1 MVVAITGGKYS
12 PTGDLAA
19 CRRWLAD
26 SARGDPVGM
35 HSMTSEHSKITYL
48 PTADANRIFSR
59 DDVAGPAPLPFST
72 AINRV
77 AHAFSSDAT
86 FDELL
91 HEIVVSASRAIDAD
105 IGLIRA
111 LDAEEANFVV
121 LTATGPAPL
130 SISGLIG
137 SYSVITDDLTA
148 ATPGTTITLDLR
160 SESQAARLPSNER
173 WDFEHIGGRF
183 LMIVP
188 LFARGRL
195 VGRLDLIR
203 TGNGPFSM
211 EARSQV
217 LPFGAYAAS
226 ALLEQ
231 QHSRATEES
240 QVFQTV
246 ISLHESVEQLAD
258 PETILQAVVELIVR
272 EPGCARCYAML
283 WNTERGEFVP
293 TAVAGLEPHLVDI
306 LKLISLSPQVV
317 PAFDQMVHSSRPLV
331 IADATKSTLLP
342 ASLVRALG
350 IRAAMI
356 VPLRGRRHQ
365 TTGVLLLDQNTE
377 GIYFTDAQVSMM
389 AGMAQHL
396 STLIENA
403 ILFDEIRGNSDSMSI
418 INEIAI
424 QMAMLTDEDSLF
436 RQLYYQVASVLDAGR
451 FGMALLSADRRS
463 IDVRTAADG
472 VVCDAAMRRPLGDDP
487 LSSVASSGRVELVG
501 IRSGADTREWL
512 PGVEPEEPPHSHLTV
527 PLTVGRNVIG
537 AISIQSPFRN
547 AYGPRDRELLMAVA
561 LHTGIAIE
569 NARLYRIVQSRGD
582 RRAAVLDE
590 VMQRQ
595 ELERKEL
602 VDDIHDHTL
611 QTLAACL
618 YRLDQAQ
625 ATVASLDEHDGA
637 LVQINDVRESL
648 SENIDRLRRRIFE
661 LRPATLD
668 RLGLEPALREL
679 LSGIANERDL
689 MADLDTDLPTR
700 LEPER
705 ETLVYRIVQEA
716 LDYIIARDGIS
727 TIDVSMREHGTNI
740 MVSIQDDGAYASEP
754 GTDDLSDIGL
764 LALMER
770 ADLAGGHLKVAR
782 RAAGG
787 SIMEI
792 TIPGA
797 LRGHLAGAA
806 RQRNHDPVTANLTSG
821 RDRDAGD

>member
-1 MVVAITGGKYS
+1 MQWEQS
-12 PTGDLAA
+12 D
-19 CRRWLAD
+19 
-26 SARGDPVGM
+26 
-35 HSMTSEHSKITYL
+35 MTSEHSKITFL

-59 DDVAGPAPLPFST
+59 DEVAASSPLPFST

-77 AHAFSSDAT
+77 AHAVSSDAS
-86 FDELL
+86 FEVLL
-91 HEIVVSASRAIDAD
+91 QEIVVSASRTIDAD
-105 IGLIRA
+105 IGLIRS
-111 LDAEEANFVV
+111 LSQDGANFVV
-121 LTATGPAPL
+121 TAATGPAPL
-130 SISGLIG
+130 SIGGLIG
-137 SYSVITDDLTA
+137 SYSVIADDILESA
-148 ATPGTTITLDLR
+148 PGSTITIDLR
-160 SESQAARLPSNER
+160 SEAQTARLPSNER

-183 LMIVP
+183 LLIVP

-195 VGRLDLIR
+195 VGRLDLVR

-211 EARSQV
+211 ETRNQI
-217 LPFGAYAAS
+217 LPFGAYAAT

-231 QHSRATEES
+231 QHSRDSEES

-246 ISLHESVEQLAD
+246 IRLHESVEQLAD

-272 EPGCARCYAML
+272 DPGCARCYAML
-283 WNTERGEFVP
+283 WNTERAEFVP

-365 TTGVLLLDQNTE
+365 TTGVLLLDQNEE
-377 GIYFTDAQVSMM
+377 GVQFSDAQVSMM

-424 QMAMLTDEDSLF
+424 QMAMLTDEGSLF

-451 FGMALLSADRRS
+451 FGMALLTPDRRAL
-463 IDVRTAADG
+463 DVRTAIDG
-472 VVCDAAMRRPLGDDP
+472 IVSEGASRMPLGDDP
-487 LSSVASSGRVELVG
+487 LSSVAAGGRVELIG

-512 PGVEPEEPPHSHLTV
+512 PGVVPDEPPHSHLTV
-527 PLTVGRNVIG
+527 PITVGRNVIG
-537 AISIQSPFRN
+537 ALSIQSPFRN
-547 AYGPRDRELLMAVA
+547 AYGPRDRELLSAVA

-595 ELERKEL
+595 EIERKEL

-625 ATVASLDEHDGA
+625 STVSLLSEHEGA

-679 LSGIANERDL
+679 LSDIAESHDL
-689 MADLDTDLPTR
+689 MADLDTDLPSR
-700 LEPER
+700 LAPES
-705 ETLVYRIVQEA
+705 ETLVYRLVQEA
-716 LDYIIARDGIS
+716 LDHIVARDGVT
-727 TIDVSMREHGTNI
+727 TIDVSMREHGDNVMI
-740 MVSIQDDGAYASEP
+740 AIHDDGSYSTEP
-754 GTDDLSDIGL
+754 GTDELSDIGL
-764 LALMER
+764 LALIER
-770 ADLAGGHLKVAR
+770 ADLAGGHLRVSR

-787 SIMEI
+787 SMIEI
-792 TIPGA
+792 TVPGV
-797 LRGHLAGAA
+797 LRTEQEAETSDLRYDSTTGE
-806 RQRNHDPVTANLTSG
+806 TAMERG
-821 RDRDAGD
+821 RDAGD

>member
-1 MVVAITGGKYS
+1 
-12 PTGDLAA
+12 
-19 CRRWLAD
+19 
-26 SARGDPVGM
+26 
-35 HSMTSEHSKITYL
+35 MTTDHSKITFL
-48 PTADANRIFSR
+48 PTADVNRIFSR
-59 DDVAGPAPLPFST
+59 DEEAGVTPLPFPT
-72 AINRV
+72 AIARV
-77 AHAFSSDAT
+77 AHAVSSDT
-86 FDELL
+86 SFDDLL

-105 IGLIRA
+105 IGMIRA
-111 LDAEEANFVV
+111 ISSDGANFVV
-121 LTATGPAPL
+121 MAANGPAPL
-130 SISGLIG
+130 SIGGLIG
-137 SYSVITDDLTA
+137 SYSVISEDVSA
-148 ATPGTTITLDLR
+148 ATPGSTITIDLR
-160 SESQAARLPSNER
+160 SEAQVARLPSNER

-183 LMIVP
+183 LLIVP

-195 VGRLDLIR
+195 VGRLDLVR
-203 TGNGPFSM
+203 TANGPFSM
-211 EARSQV
+211 ESRNLV
-217 LPFGAYAAS
+217 LPFAAYAAGT
-226 ALLEQ
+226 LLDQ
-231 QHSRATEES
+231 QHHRASEES

-246 ISLHESVEQLAD
+246 IRLHESVEQLAD

-283 WNTERGEFVP
+283 WNIERGEFVP

-365 TTGVLLLDQNTE
+365 TTGVLLLDQNEE
-377 GIYFTDAQVSMM
+377 GIQFTDSQVTVM

-451 FGMALLSADRRS
+451 FGMALLTPDRRALDMRAA
-463 IDVRTAADG
+463 IDGIVSEGTTR
-472 VVCDAAMRRPLGDDP
+472 MPLGDDP
-487 LSSVASSGRVELVG
+487 LSSVSASGRVELVG
-501 IRSGADTREWL
+501 IRSGADNREWL
-512 PGVEPEEPPHSHLTV
+512 PGVVPEDPPHSHLTV
-527 PLTVGRNVIG
+527 PITVGRNVIG
-537 AISIQSPFRN
+537 ALSIQSPFRN
-547 AYGPRDRELLMAVA
+547 AYSPRDRELLLAVA

-625 ATVASLDEHDGA
+625 STVSMLSEHEGA

-679 LSGIANERDL
+679 LSGIGQDLDL

-700 LEPER
+700 LAPEQ
-705 ETLVYRIVQEA
+705 ETLVYRLVQEA
-716 LDYIIARDGIS
+716 LDYIIARDGVS
-727 TIDVSMREHGTNI
+727 SIDVSMREHGDNI
-740 MVSIQDDGAYASEP
+740 LIAIHDDADYRADTTTESAEGVP
-754 GTDDLSDIGL
+754 DIGL
-764 LALMER
+764 LALIER
-770 ADLAGGHLKVAR
+770 ADLAGGHLRVSR
-782 RAAGG
+782 RSAGG
-787 SIMEI
+787 SMMEI
-792 TIPGA
+792 TLPGA
-797 LRGHLAGAA
+797 PRDEDVAPDPNTNLSLVEAA
-806 RQRNHDPVTANLTSG
+806 MEG
-821 RDRDAGD
+821 GRDAGD

>member
-1 MVVAITGGKYS
+1 
-12 PTGDLAA
+12 
-19 CRRWLAD
+19 
-26 SARGDPVGM
+26 
-35 HSMTSEHSKITYL
+35 MTSEHSKITYL

-59 DDVAGPAPLPFST
+59 DDANGSAPLPFPI

-77 AHAFSSDAT
+77 AHAVSSDSS

-91 HEIVVSASRAIDAD
+91 QEIVVSASRTIDAD
-105 IGLIRA
+105 IGLVRSISS
-111 LDAEEANFVV
+111 DGANFVV
-121 LTATGPAPL
+121 VTATGPAPL
-130 SISGLIG
+130 SIGGLIG
-137 SYSVITDDLTA
+137 SYSVIAEDVSETG
-148 ATPGTTITLDLR
+148 PGSTIAIDLR
-160 SESQAARLPSNER
+160 SEAQAVRLPSNER

-183 LMIVP
+183 LLIVP
-188 LFARGRL
+188 LFARGQL
-195 VGRLDLIR
+195 VGRLDLVR
-203 TGNGPFSM
+203 TANGPFSM
-211 EARSQV
+211 EARSLV
-217 LPFGAYAAS
+217 LPFAAYAAS
-226 ALLEQ
+226 ALLDQ
-231 QHSRATEES
+231 QHSRASEES

-246 ISLHESVEQLAD
+246 IRLHESVEQLAD

-283 WNTERGEFVP
+283 WNSERGEFVP

-342 ASLVRALG
+342 DSLVRALG

-365 TTGVLLLDQNTE
+365 TTGVLLLDQNEE
-377 GIYFTDAQVSMM
+377 GVHFSDAQMSVM
-389 AGMAQHL
+389 ASMAQHL

-436 RQLYYQVASVLDAGR
+436 RHLYYQVASVLDAGR
-451 FGMALLSADRRS
+451 FGMALLTADRRA
-463 IDVRTAADG
+463 IDVRTAMDG
-472 VVCDAAMRRPLGDDP
+472 TVSDGANRTALGDDP
-487 LSSVASSGRVELVG
+487 LSSVSASGRTELVG

-512 PGVEPEEPPHSHLTV
+512 PGVVPEEQPHSHLTV
-527 PLTVGRNVIG
+527 PVTVGRNVIG
-537 AISIQSPFRN
+537 ALSIQSPFRN
-547 AYGPRDRELLMAVA
+547 AYSPRDRELLSAVA

-582 RRAAVLDE
+582 QRAAVLDE

-595 ELERKEL
+595 EIERKEL

-625 ATVASLDEHDGA
+625 STVAMLSEHAGA

-648 SENIDRLRRRIFE
+648 SENIDRLRQRIFE

-679 LSGIANERDL
+679 LSGIAQEHDL
-689 MADLDTDLPTR
+689 MADLDTDLRSR
-700 LEPER
+700 LTP
-705 ETLVYRIVQEA
+705 
-716 LDYIIARDGIS
+716 
-727 TIDVSMREHGTNI
+727 
-740 MVSIQDDGAYASEP
+740 
-754 GTDDLSDIGL
+754 
-764 LALMER
+764 
-770 ADLAGGHLKVAR
+770 
-782 RAAGG
+782 
-787 SIMEI
+787 
-792 TIPGA
+792 
-797 LRGHLAGAA
+797 
-806 RQRNHDPVTANLTSG
+806 
-821 RDRDAGD
+821 

>member
-1 MVVAITGGKYS
+1 MNT
-12 PTGDLAA
+12 
-19 CRRWLAD
+19 
-26 SARGDPVGM
+26 
-35 HSMTSEHSKITYL
+35 EHPKISFL
-48 PTADANRIFSR
+48 PTADADRIFSKD
-59 DDVAGPAPLPFST
+59 DDVGLDPLPFPI

-77 AHAFSSDAT
+77 AHEVSSNASL
-86 FDELL
+86 EQVLQ
-91 HEIVVSASRAIDAD
+91 EIIVSASRAVDAE
-105 IGLIRA
+105 IGLIRSISI
-111 LDAEEANFVV
+111 DGANFVV
-121 LTATGPAPL
+121 VSATGPAPL
-130 SISGLIG
+130 SIGGLIG
-137 SYSVITDDLTA
+137 SYSVITDDITHS
-148 ATPGTTITLDLR
+148 TPGSTVAIDLR
-160 SESQAARLPSNER
+160 SETQAARLPSNER
-173 WDFEHIGGRF
+173 WDFEHIGSRF
-183 LMIVP
+183 LLIVP
-188 LFARGRL
+188 LFARGQL
-195 VGRLDLIR
+195 VGRLDLVR
-203 TGNGPFSM
+203 TASSPFST
-211 EARSQV
+211 ESRNLI
-217 LPFGAYAAS
+217 LPFAAYAAS
-226 ALLEQ
+226 ALLDQ
-231 QHSRATEES
+231 VYSRASAES

-246 ISLHESVEQLAD
+246 IRLHESVEQLAD

-283 WNTERGEFVP
+283 WNAERGEFVP

-317 PAFDQMVHSSRPLV
+317 PAFDQMVHSSKPLV

-365 TTGVLLLDQNTE
+365 TTGVLLLDQNE
-377 GIYFTDAQVSMM
+377 EDIYFTEAQVSTM

-436 RQLYYQVASVLDAGR
+436 RHLYYQVASVLDAGR
-451 FGMALLSADRRS
+451 FAMALLTSDRRA
-463 IDVRTAADG
+463 IEVRTAIDG
-472 VVCDAAMRRPLGDDP
+472 VVSPGPTKMALGTDP
-487 LSSVASSGRVELVG
+487 LSSVAASGRTELVG

-512 PGVEPEEPPHSHLTV
+512 PGVIPEELPHSHLTV
-527 PLTVGRNVIG
+527 PVTVGRNVIG
-537 AISIQSPFRN
+537 ALSIQSPFRN
-547 AYGPRDRELLMAVA
+547 AYSPRDRELLQAVA

-625 ATVASLDEHDGA
+625 STVSTLSEHEGA
-637 LVQINDVRESL
+637 LIQINNVRESL

-679 LSGIANERDL
+679 LSGIADAHGL
-689 MADLDTDLPTR
+689 MADLDSDLSSR
-700 LEPER
+700 LIPEQ
-705 ETLVYRIVQEA
+705 ETLVYRLVQEA
-716 LDYIIARDGIS
+716 LDYIIARDGVTS
-727 TIDVSMREHGTNI
+727 IDVSLREHGQNVVI
-740 MVSIQDDGAYASEP
+740 AIHDDATYAADQRDDE
-754 GTDDLSDIGL
+754 GDLSDIAL
-764 LALMER
+764 LALIER
-770 ADLAGGHLKVAR
+770 ADLAGGHLRVAR
-782 RAAGG
+782 RASGG
-787 SIMEI
+787 SMMEI
-792 TIPGA
+792 TVPGA
-797 LRGHLAGAA
+797 VRSELSPQAGNSGTFEDRGH
-806 RQRNHDPVTANLTSG
+806 
-821 RDRDAGD
+821 DAGH

>member
-1 MVVAITGGKYS
+1 MGLN
-12 PTGDLAA
+12 D
-19 CRRWLAD
+19 
-26 SARGDPVGM
+26 
-35 HSMTSEHSKITYL
+35 MTLDHSKITFL

-59 DDVAGPAPLPFST
+59 DDVAGTSPLPFAT
-72 AINRV
+72 AVNRV

-91 HEIVVSASRAIDAD
+91 QEIVVSASRAIDAD

-111 LDAEEANFVV
+111 LDQDKANFVV
-121 LTATGPAPL
+121 LAATGPAPL

-137 SYSVITDDLTA
+137 SYSVITEDLTA
-148 ATPGTTITLDLR
+148 ATPGSTITLDLR
-160 SESQAARLPSNER
+160 SEPQAARLPSNER

-203 TGNGPFSM
+203 TANGPFSIDS
-211 EARSQV
+211 RSQV

-231 QHSRATEES
+231 QHSRTTEES

-246 ISLHESVEQLAD
+246 IRLHESVEQLAD

-365 TTGVLLLDQNTE
+365 TTGVLLLDQSEE
-377 GIYFTDAQVSMM
+377 GVRFTDAQVSMM

-424 QMAMLTDEDSLF
+424 QMAMLTDENSLF

-451 FGMALLSADRRS
+451 FGMALLTADRRQ
-463 IDVRTAADG
+463 IDVRTAIDG
-472 VVCDAAMRRPLGDDP
+472 IVSDGASRIPVGDDP
-487 LSSVASSGRVELVG
+487 LSSVASSGRAELVG
-501 IRSGADTREWL
+501 IRSGADSREWL
-512 PGVEPEEPPHSHLTV
+512 PGVEPEEPPNSHLTV

-537 AISIQSPFRN
+537 ALSIQSPFRN
-547 AYGPRDRELLMAVA
+547 AYGPRDRELLSAVA

-569 NARLYRIVQSRGD
+569 NARLYRIVQSRGA

-595 ELERKEL
+595 EIERKEL
-602 VDDIHDHTL
+602 VEDIHDHTL

-625 ATVASLDEHDGA
+625 STVASLSEHDSA

-679 LSGIANERDL
+679 LSGIADDRDL

-700 LEPER
+700 LLPER

-727 TIDVSMREHGTNI
+727 TIDVSMREHGDNI
-740 MVSIQDDGAYASEP
+740 MISIQDDGHYATEP
-754 GTDDLSDIGL
+754 GTDDLADIGL
-764 LALMER
+764 LALIER
-770 ADLAGGHLKVAR
+770 ADLAGGHLRVAR

-792 TIPGA
+792 TVPGSI
-797 LRGHLAGAA
+797 RDELAGTTNRRKRDAG
-806 RQRNHDPVTANLTSG
+806 SG
-821 RDRDAGD
+821 GATTERDRDAGD

>member
-1 MVVAITGGKYS
+1 
-12 PTGDLAA
+12 
-19 CRRWLAD
+19 
-26 SARGDPVGM
+26 
-35 HSMTSEHSKITYL
+35 MTSEHSKITFL

-59 DDVAGPAPLPFST
+59 DEDAGLSSLPFST

-77 AHAFSSDAT
+77 ASAVSSDAS
-86 FDELL
+86 FDDLL
-91 HEIVVSASRAIDAD
+91 QEIVISSSRAIDAD

-111 LDAEEANFVV
+111 ISADGANFVV
-121 LTATGPAPL
+121 VTATGSAPL
-130 SISGLIG
+130 SIGGLIG
-137 SYSVITDDLTA
+137 SYSVIAEDVRNA
-148 ATPGTTITLDLR
+148 GPGTTIALDLR
-160 SESQAARLPSNER
+160 SEAQAGRLPSNER

-183 LMIVP
+183 LLIVP
-188 LFARGRL
+188 LFARGQL
-195 VGRLDLIR
+195 VGRLDLVR
-203 TGNGPFSM
+203 TANGPFSM
-211 EARSQV
+211 ESRSLV
-217 LPFGAYAAS
+217 LPFAAYAAS
-226 ALLEQ
+226 ALLDQ
-231 QHSRATEES
+231 QRSRASEES

-246 ISLHESVEQLAD
+246 IRLHESVEQLAD

-365 TTGVLLLDQNTE
+365 TTGVLLLDQSDE
-377 GIYFTDAQVSMM
+377 GLQFSDAQVSVM

-451 FGMALLSADRRS
+451 FGMALLTPDRHEM
-463 IDVRTAADG
+463 DVRTAIDG
-472 VVCDAAMRRPLGDDP
+472 AVSERAERMPLGDDP
-487 LSSVASSGRVELVG
+487 LSSVAASGRVELVG

-512 PGVEPEEPPHSHLTV
+512 PGVVPDESPHSHLTV
-527 PLTVGRNVIG
+527 PVTVGRNVIG
-537 AISIQSPFRN
+537 ALSIQSPFRN
-547 AYGPRDRELLMAVA
+547 AYGPRDRELLSAVA

-595 ELERKEL
+595 EIERKEL

-625 ATVASLDEHDGA
+625 STVAALDEHEGA
-637 LVQINDVRESL
+637 LVQINGVRESL

-679 LSGIANERDL
+679 LSGISQVRDL
-689 MADLDTDLPTR
+689 MADLDTDLPSR
-700 LEPER
+700 LAPEQ
-705 ETLVYRIVQEA
+705 ETLVYRLIQEA
-716 LDYIIARDGIS
+716 LDYIVARDGVTS
-727 TIDVSMREHGTNI
+727 IDVALREHGDNVLI
-740 MVSIQDDGAYASEP
+740 AIHDDGSYP
-754 GTDDLSDIGL
+754 TDPSTVDRGELSDIGL
-764 LALMER
+764 LALIER
-770 ADLAGGHLKVAR
+770 ADLAGGHLRVSR

-787 SIMEI
+787 SMMEI
-792 TIPGA
+792 AVPGV
-797 LRGHLAGAA
+797 LRSGWTSASESTATAGSRAIA
-806 RQRNHDPVTANLTSG
+806 IERN
-821 RDRDAGD
+821 RDAGD

>member
-1 MVVAITGGKYS
+1 MIVAIVGGHTAEDRIVGNAPHS
-12 PTGDLAA
+12 PES
-19 CRRWLAD
+19 R
-26 SARGDPVGM
+26 ARTDAVGTDN
-35 HSMTSEHSKITYL
+35 MTSEHSKITYL
-48 PTADANRIFSR
+48 PTADTNRIFSR
-59 DDVAGPAPLPFST
+59 DEVSGASPLSFPT

-77 AHAFSSDAT
+77 AHAVSSDVS
-86 FDELL
+86 FEDLL
-91 HEIVVSASRAIDAD
+91 QEIVVSASRATDAE
-105 IGLIRA
+105 IGLIRS
-111 LDAEEANFVV
+111 LSTDGANFVV
-121 LTATGPAPL
+121 TTATGPAPL
-130 SISGLIG
+130 SIGGLIG
-137 SYSVITDDLTA
+137 SYSVISEDVL
-148 ATPGTTITLDLR
+148 ATEPGSTITIDLR
-160 SESQAARLPSNER
+160 SEAQAARLPSNER
-173 WDFEHIGGRF
+173 WDFEHTGGRF
-183 LMIVP
+183 LLIVP

-195 VGRLDLIR
+195 VGRLDLVR
-203 TGNGPFSM
+203 TENGPFSM
-211 EARSQV
+211 ESRSQV
-217 LPFGAYAAS
+217 LPFGAYAS
-226 ALLEQ
+226 NVLLEQ
-231 QHSRATEES
+231 QHSRASEES

-246 ISLHESVEQLAD
+246 IRLHESVEQLAD

-365 TTGVLLLDQNTE
+365 TTGVLLLDQNEE
-377 GIYFTDAQVSMM
+377 GIQFSDAHVSVM

-403 ILFDEIRGNSDSMSI
+403 ILFDEMRGNSDSMSI

-424 QMAMLTDEDSLF
+424 QMAMLTDEGSLF

-451 FGMALLSADRRS
+451 FGMALLTPDRRAL
-463 IDVRTAADG
+463 DVRTAVDG
-472 VVCDAAMRRPLGDDP
+472 VVSDGTSRQPLGDDP
-487 LSSVASSGRVELVG
+487 LSSVAASGRVELVG

-512 PGVEPEEPPHSHLTV
+512 PGVTPEEPPHSHLTV
-527 PLTVGRNVIG
+527 PITVGRNVIG
-537 AISIQSPFRN
+537 ALSIQSPFRN
-547 AYGPRDRELLMAVA
+547 AYGPRDRELLSAVA

-590 VMQRQ
+590 VMHRQ
-595 ELERKEL
+595 EIERKEL

-625 ATVASLDEHDGA
+625 STVALLSEHEGA

-679 LSGIANERDL
+679 LSDIGDNRDL
-689 MADLDTDLPTR
+689 MADLDADLPSR
-700 LEPER
+700 LAPEQ
-705 ETLVYRIVQEA
+705 ETLVYRLVQEA
-716 LDYIIARDGIS
+716 LDYIVARDDVS
-727 TIDVSMREHGTNI
+727 SIDVSLRERGDNVLILVH
-740 MVSIQDDGAYASEP
+740 DDGNYPTEP
-754 GTDDLSDIGL
+754 GTDELSDIGL
-764 LALMER
+764 LALIER
-770 ADLAGGHLKVAR
+770 ADLAGGHLRVSR

-787 SIMEI
+787 SMIEI
-792 TIPGA
+792 TVPGV
-797 LRGHLAGAA
+797 LRTDCDAMNGERPPSGGADESAG
-806 RQRNHDPVTANLTSG
+806 G
-821 RDRDAGD
+821 WGRDAGD

>member
-1 MVVAITGGKYS
+1 
-12 PTGDLAA
+12 
-19 CRRWLAD
+19 
-26 SARGDPVGM
+26 
-35 HSMTSEHSKITYL
+35 MTSEHSKITYL